1 MGKKKGLFCC
11 ECKSGLDKDYIALSR
26 KLLGRNTSQFYCIT
40 CLAKF
45 LECEVNDL
53 EIKIMEFKEQGCA
66 LFL

>member
-1 MGKKKGLFCC
+1 MGKRKKTLCC
-11 ECKSGLDKDYIALSR
+11 ECKCVLVKDYIALSM
-26 KLLGRNTSQFYCIT
+26 KLLGRNTTQFYCIT
-40 CLAKF
+40 CLSKF

>member
-1 MGKKKGLFCC
+1 MGKKKGTLCC
-11 ECKSGLDKDYIALSR
+11 ECKSVLVKDYIALS
-26 KLLGRNTSQFYCIT
+26 KKILGRNISRFYCID

-45 LECEVNDL
+45 LECEVSDL

>member
-1 MGKKKGLFCC
+1 VLF
-11 ECKSGLDKDYIALSR
+11 KDHIALSK
-26 KLLGRNTSQFYCIT
+26 KLLGRSITQFYCVT

-45 LECEVNDL
+45 LECDVSDL

>member
-1 MGKKKGLFCC
+1 MIKKKVILCC
-11 ECKSGLDKDYIALSR
+11 ECKNILVKDHVALSK
-26 KLLGRNTSQFYCIT
+26 KLLGRNITQFYCIS

-45 LECEVNDL
+45 LECEINDL